1 MKLGLHIS
9 TAGNLAAAPERA
21 RAMGADTIQIFA
33 SSPRMWR
40 PAHYT
45 AEQGSAFR
53 AACEQAHI
61 SPVFIHNIYLVSFG
75 TDSPELL
82 EKGIAATRN
91 QLEAADILGAAGVI
105 THMGSHKGAG
115 FEQALPRI
123 AKAIGRCLEGDARA
137 QLILENSAG
146 AGGNIGNSL
155 EEIAAII
162 NALGH
167 PARLAV
173 CIDTAHALAAGYEI
187 RTAAGWSHFL
197 DDFDRLIGLE
207 RLATVHLNDSKVDI
221 GSHRDRHENI
231 GDGFIG
237 TEGFRTI
244 LNEPR
249 IRDTPGLLEVP
260 GVDGKSGPDAANL
273 NRLRELQ

>member
-1 MKLGLHIS
+1 MWK
-9 TAGNLAAAPERA
+9 PA
-21 RAMGADTIQIFA
+21 R
-33 SSPRMWR
+33 
-40 PAHYT
+40 YT

-53 AACEQAHI
+53 AACVQERI
-61 SPVFIHNIYLVSFG
+61 NPVFIHNIYLVSFG
-75 TDSPELL
+75 TDDPELL

-91 QLEAADILGAAGVI
+91 QLEAADTLGAVGVI

-115 FEQALPRI
+115 FEQALPRT
-123 AKAIGRCLEGDARA
+123 AEAIGQCLEGDARA

-162 NALGH
+162 TALGR
-167 PARLAV
+167 PPRLAV

-187 RTAAGWSHFL
+187 RTPAGFSGFL

-207 RLATVHLNDSKVDI
+207 RLAVMHLNDSKVDL
-221 GSHRDRHENI
+221 GTNRDRHENI

-237 TEGFRTI
+237 AEGFRVI
-244 LNEPR
+244 LNDPR
-249 IRDTPGLLEVP
+249 LRDTPGLLEVP
-260 GVDGKSGPDAANL
+260 GLDGNSGPDAGNL
-273 NRLRELQ
+273 ARLRELQK